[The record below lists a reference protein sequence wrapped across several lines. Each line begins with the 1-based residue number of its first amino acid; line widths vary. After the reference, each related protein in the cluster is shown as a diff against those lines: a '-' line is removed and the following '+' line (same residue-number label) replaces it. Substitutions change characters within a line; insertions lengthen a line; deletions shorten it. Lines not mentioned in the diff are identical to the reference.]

1 MNPASDKNFLFV
13 LIAYQNGYIT
23 VDQFLECAVVWNKDP
38 KREIGEILVEKKF
51 LDETERFNIH
61 GIVEDRVR
69 RLGGLE
75 NSLSFAIDNG
85 SVPDAQDLPQEWADR
100 LNRDTKII
108 PPRESSSGSLVA
120 NRYQLRNE
128 LGQGGQGIVYEADDL
143 ELGRRVAIKKVRRE
157 YEDDPNAIGGLI
169 EEARNTSRLDHSSI
183 VPVYDVNK
191 DERGKPLFAMRLIRG
206 ERLSDVIDRIDYKQL
221 NRSKYLNAIRPL
233 IRHLIDV
240 CNAVQYAFDDNNV
253 IHRDIKPD
261 NIMIDRYGDTVLMDW
276 GMGKSVNDSSQLDEQ
291 ASIFFR
297 PSLFDSDSGSERTR
311 AGTIKGTMHYMSPE
325 QAQGLVK
332 KIDHRTDIY
341 LLGATLYKTLVGKT
355 PYRME
360 QGKFFEMLQRARKNE
375 FEAPR
380 SANALVPKELEAICL
395 KAMATEPNDRYQRA
409 ETLAQDL
416 ENWIAGEPVTALPDG
431 LMRKT
436 ERWLKRNARSAII
449 GLTILSL
456 GVAGLTWANLAIR
469 EQERKTQQ
477 SRAFASGILDG
488 FADDFDT
495 SLAQFPD
502 TEERRLQVLKKN
514 VEGVEAYAKS
524 NPDDYNSR
532 IDLTRL
538 LTRLARVEGKLKSD
552 QAISHFD
559 QATKLIQSSVTAP
572 IPAQDRINWDIAE
585 GDLSYYYADHLL
597 GNGKLEEAYAV
608 NKVART
614 IGEKL
619 HRPEPN
625 NPSYAVPHQRS
636 LMQFGQILEKDGKVQ
651 EATQAYRD
659 GNDSLKPFVDQYREM
674 PTPDSGFLDSDNGEG
689 GVVLYYMLGRVIE
702 ARFAAKQN
710 DQKNSEANW
719 IDALGTAR
727 LAMKF
732 ENGQNDGSN
741 FELVCLNELHQMM
754 LQSNR
759 FDEATKYYEESIKA
773 SRQSQDPA
781 NWLERWIKIAT
792 RHAMALA
799 EPRLAQAIETLQS
812 AEQTLAD
819 KKFAGLLKEDP
830 SLNLQLDLR
839 IAAAKVAI
847 AKQKLTLNQATPEEV
862 QAVQSELQGLV
873 DKAATSGGFDELIKE
888 IKLDAKPTQ

>member
-23 VDQFLECAVVWNKDP
+23 VEQFLECAVVWNKDP

-51 LDETERFNIH
+51 LDETERFNIQ

-85 SVPDAQDLPQEWADR
+85 SVPDVQDLPQEWADR

-108 PPRESSSGSLVA
+108 PPRESSSGNLVA
-120 NRYQLRNE
+120 NRYQLRSE

-143 ELGRRVAIKKVRRE
+143 ELGRRVAIKKVRQE

-233 IRHLIDV
+233 LRHLIDV

-332 KIDHRTDIY
+332 EIDHRTDIY

-380 SANALVPKELEAICL
+380 SANPKVPKELEAICL
-395 KAMATEPNDRYQRA
+395 KAMATSPNDRYQRA

-469 EQERKTQQ
+469 DQERKTQQ
-477 SRAFASGILDG
+477 SRANVSKVIDLFVEKLEN
-488 FADDFDT
+488 
-495 SLAQFPD
+495 LVVQFPD
-502 TEERRLQVLKKN
+502 SEEYRVEFLNAMVSQVTDSTI
-514 VEGVEAYAKS
+514 E
-524 NPDDYNSR
+524 NPDDYVLRN
-532 IDLTRL
+532 DLVRL
-538 LTRLARVEGKLKSD
+538 LTRLARIEGKLKSD

-559 QATKLIQSSVTAP
+559 QATKIIQSSVTAP
-572 IPAQDRINWDIAE
+572 IPSQDRINWDIAE
-585 GDLSYYYADHLL
+585 GDLSYYQADHLL
-597 GNGKLEEAYAV
+597 GKGKLEEAYAI

-614 IGEKL
+614 VGEKL
-619 HRPEPN
+619 RRQEPN
-625 NPSYAVPHQRS
+625 NPSFAVSFQRS
-636 LMQFGQILEKDGKVQ
+636 LLQFGQILEKDEKVQ
-651 EATQAYRD
+651 EAAQAYRD
-659 GNDSLKPFVDQYREM
+659 GNDSLKPFVDQYREL
-674 PTPDSGFLDSDNGEG
+674 PTPDSGFLDSDNGESG
-689 GVVLYYMLGRVIE
+689 AVLYYMLGRVTE
-702 ARFAAKQN
+702 ARSAAKQN
-710 DQKNSEANW
+710 DQKTAESTW
-719 IDALGTAR
+719 LDALSTAR
-727 LAMKF
+727 LAMRF
-732 ENGQNDGSN
+732 EDGQNDGSN
-741 FELVCLNELHQMM
+741 FELLCLNELHQMM

-759 FDEATKYYEESIKA
+759 FDEATKYYEESIQA

-781 NWLERWIKIAT
+781 SWLERWMKIAT
-792 RHAMALA
+792 QHAMALA

-812 AEQTLAD
+812 TEQTLAD
-819 KKFAGLLKEDP
+819 KKFTELLNEDP
-830 SLNLQLDLR
+830 SLKLQLDLR

-847 AKQKLTLNQATPEEV
+847 AKQKLTLNQATADEV
-862 QAVQSELQGLV
+862 QAVQKELQGLV
-873 DKAATSGGFDELIKE
+873 DKAATSDRFDELLMELKR
-888 IKLDAKPTQ
+888 DTKPIR

>member
-143 ELGRRVAIKKVRRE
+143 ELGRRVAIKKVRQE

-221 NRSKYLNAIRPL
+221 NRPKYLNAIRPL

-477 SRAFASGILDG
+477 SRAFASEILDG

-559 QATKLIQSSVTAP
+559 QATKLIQSSVNAP

-651 EATQAYRD
+651 EAAQAYRD

-710 DQKNSEANW
+710 DQKTAEANW

-727 LAMKF
+727 LALKF

-759 FDEATKYYEESIKA
+759 FDEATKYYEESIQA

-839 IAAAKVAI
+839 IAGAKVVI

-888 IKLDAKPTQ
+888 LGRDTKPIR

>member
-143 ELGRRVAIKKVRRE
+143 ELGRRVAIKKVRQE

-380 SANALVPKELEAICL
+380 SANAMVPKELEAICL

-477 SRAFASGILDG
+477 SRAFASEILDG

-710 DQKNSEANW
+710 DQKTAEANW

-727 LAMKF
+727 LALKF

-759 FDEATKYYEESIKA
+759 FDEATKYYEESIQA

-830 SLNLQLDLR
+830 SLNLQMDLR
-839 IAAAKVAI
+839 IAAAKVVI

-888 IKLDAKPTQ
+888 LGRDTKPIR

>member
-85 SVPDAQDLPQEWADR
+85 SVPDAHDLPQEWADR

-108 PPRESSSGSLVA
+108 PPRESSSGNLVA

-143 ELGRRVAIKKVRRE
+143 ELGRRVAIKKVRQE

-206 ERLSDVIDRIDYKQL
+206 ERLSDVIDRINYKQL
-221 NRSKYLNAIRPL
+221 HRSKYLNAIRPL
-233 IRHLIDV
+233 LRHLIDV

-332 KIDHRTDIY
+332 QIDHRTDIY

-380 SANALVPKELEAICL
+380 NANPMVPKELEAICL

-416 ENWIAGEPVTALPDG
+416 ENWIAGEPVMALPDG

-436 ERWLKRNARSAII
+436 ERWLKRNARSAVV
-449 GLTILSL
+449 GLTVLSL
-456 GVAGLTWANLAIR
+456 GVAGLTWANIAIR
-469 EQERKTQQ
+469 DQERKTQQ
-477 SRAFASGILDG
+477 SRAFASEILDD
-488 FADDFDT
+488 FAEEYDT

-502 TEERRLQVLKKN
+502 TEERRMEFLKEMVKD
-514 VEGVEAYAKS
+514 VEDYAQK

-559 QATKLIQSSVTAP
+559 QATEIIKSSRTAP
-572 IPAQDRINWDIAE
+572 IPSKDRINWDIAE
-585 GDLSYYYADHLL
+585 GDLSYYYADLL
-597 GNGKLEEAYAV
+597 LRENRREEAYTV
-608 NKVART
+608 NKVARAV
-614 IGEKL
+614 GEKL
-619 HRPEPN
+619 HKQEPN
-625 NPSYAVPHQRS
+625 NPSFAVSYQRS
-636 LMQFGQILEKDGKVQ
+636 LLQFGQMLEKDGKVQ
-651 EATQAYRD
+651 EVAQAYRE
-659 GNDSLKPFVDQYREM
+659 GNASLKPFVDQFREM
-674 PTPDSGFLDSDNGEG
+674 PVPDSGYLQADNGEDG
-689 GVVLYYMLGRVIE
+689 AVLYYMLGRVIE

-710 DQKNSEANW
+710 EQKTAEANW

-727 LAMKF
+727 LALKF

-754 LQSNR
+754 LPSNR
-759 FDEATKYYEESIKA
+759 FDEATKYYEESVQA
-773 SRQSQDPA
+773 SRQSQNPE
-781 NWLERWIKIAT
+781 NWLETWIKIAT

-799 EPRLAQAIETLQS
+799 EPRLVQAIETLQS
-812 AEQTLAD
+812 AERTLAD
-819 KKFAGLLKEDP
+819 KKFAETLKENP
-830 SLNLQLDLR
+830 SLKLQMDLR

-862 QAVQSELQGLV
+862 QAAQSELQGLV
-873 DKAATSGGFDELIKE
+873 DKAKTENWFEELKE
-888 IKLDAKPTQ
+888 SLSIE

>member
-380 SANALVPKELEAICL
+380 SANAMVPKELEAICL

-477 SRAFASGILDG
+477 SRAFASEILDG

-572 IPAQDRINWDIAE
+572 IPAQDRINWEIAE

-651 EATQAYRD
+651 EAAQAYRD

-674 PTPDSGFLDSDNGEG
+674 ATPDSGFLDSDNGEG

-710 DQKNSEANW
+710 DQKTAEANW

-727 LAMKF
+727 LALKF

-839 IAAAKVAI
+839 IAAAKVVI
-847 AKQKLTLNQATPEEV
+847 AKQKLTLNQATADEV
-862 QAVQSELQGLV
+862 QAVQNELQGLV
-873 DKAATSGGFDELIKE
+873 DKAATSDRFDELIKE
-888 IKLDAKPTQ
+888 LGRDTKPIR

>member
-85 SVPDAQDLPQEWADR
+85 SVPDAQDLPQEWAER

-143 ELGRRVAIKKVRRE
+143 ELGRRVAIKKVRQE

-380 SANALVPKELEAICL
+380 SANAMVPKELEAICL

-477 SRAFASGILDG
+477 SRAFASEILDG

-651 EATQAYRD
+651 EAAQAYRD

-674 PTPDSGFLDSDNGEG
+674 ATPDSGFLDSDNGEG

-710 DQKNSEANW
+710 DQKTAEANW

-727 LAMKF
+727 LALKF

-830 SLNLQLDLR
+830 SLNLQMDLR
-839 IAAAKVAI
+839 IAAAKVVI

-873 DKAATSGGFDELIKE
+873 DKAKTENWFDEVKE
-888 IKLDAKPTQ
+888 SLSIE